1 MAEKKLHPARLMN
14 IGPVSTGWLNEA
26 GIHRQAD
33 LEALGAVE
41 AYRRVKALHPDKVS
55 LNLLYGLEAALTN
68 RRWNELL
75 PEEKAALRGEV
86 EESSNE

>member
-1 MAEKKLHPARLMN
+1 MAEKKPHPARLMN

-26 GIHRQAD
+26 GIHTQED

-55 LNLLYGLEAALTN
+55 LNLLYGLEAALTK
-68 RRWNELL
+68 RRWNSLS
-75 PEEKAALRGEV
+75 PEEKAALRAEA
-86 EESSNE
+86 EKR